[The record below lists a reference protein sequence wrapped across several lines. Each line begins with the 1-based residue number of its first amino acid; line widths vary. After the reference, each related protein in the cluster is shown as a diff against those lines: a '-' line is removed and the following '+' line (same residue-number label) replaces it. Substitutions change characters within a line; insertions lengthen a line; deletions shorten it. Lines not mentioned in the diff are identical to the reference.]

1 MDLTPRER
9 FIVHLMMVDRFAVV
23 NALAYDH
30 AMNLLNSNATHESKM
45 GNDSCPDCG
54 YELAYG
60 WAEDDWLEDGF
71 SNNAW
76 LGNPISQQEF
86 DTTESKQVDP
96 RIVLSTLRK
105 QRCKSL
111 SDEEA
116 AWLTENV
123 EEEKILSARML
134 DHCIVSTEANLPVL
148 DFAELEQYYGMTT
161 QQDEDKHCTV
171 CKKPFAS
178 HSWDQQKAC
187 AKSMFSIQSAKN
199 EFR

>member
-9 FIVHLMMVDRFAVV
+9 FIVHLMMVDRFGVV

-60 WAEDDWLEDGF
+60 WIEDDDWDSWWAASGTDNE
-71 SNNAW
+71 SE
-76 LGNPISQQEF
+76 EF
-86 DTTESKQVDP
+86 DTTESNQVDP
-96 RIVLSTLRK
+96 EIVLSTLRK

-116 AWLTENV
+116 AWLAENV

-134 DHCIVSTEANLPVL
+134 DHCIVSTEASYPVL
-148 DFAELEQYYGMTT
+148 DFVELDQYYGMVT
-161 QQDEDKHCTV
+161 QQDEDKLCMV
-171 CKKPFAS
+171 CEKPFVS

-187 AKSMFSIQSAKN
+187 AKKMDSIQSAKN

>member
-1 MDLTPRER
+1 
-9 FIVHLMMVDRFAVV
+9 MMVDRFAVV

-45 GNDSCPDCG
+45 GNDRCPDCG

-86 DTTESKQVDP
+86 DTTESNQVDP
-96 RIVLSTLRK
+96 RIALSTLRK

-116 AWLTENV
+116 AWLVENV
-123 EEEKILSARML
+123 EGEKILSARML
-134 DHCIVSTEANLPVL
+134 DNCIVSTEASYPVL
-148 DFAELEQYYGMTT
+148 DFVELDQYYGMAA
-161 QQDEDKHCTV
+161 QQDEDKRCTV
-171 CKKPFAS
+171 CKLLFAS

-187 AKSMFSIQSAKN
+187 AKIMVSIQSAKN

>member
-9 FIVHLMMVDRFAVV
+9 FIVHLMMVDRFAVI

-30 AMNLLNSNATHESKM
+30 AMNLLNSNATHEPKM
-45 GNDSCPDCG
+45 VNDSCPDCG

-105 QRCKSL
+105 QRCKNL

-116 AWLTENV
+116 AWLAENV
-123 EEEKILSARML
+123 EEEKILSARHARPL
-134 DHCIVSTEANLPVL
+134 HNQYRGIIPCIGFCRTRSVLWNGDSTRRGQALHGL
-148 DFAELEQYYGMTT
+148 
-161 QQDEDKHCTV
+161 
-171 CKKPFAS
+171 
-178 HSWDQQKAC
+178 
-187 AKSMFSIQSAKN
+187 
-199 EFR
+199 

>member
-45 GNDSCPDCG
+45 GNDRCPDCG

-60 WAEDDWLEDGF
+60 WIEDDDWDSWWAAGRTDDEIPD
-71 SNNAW
+71 
-76 LGNPISQQEF
+76 F
-86 DTTESKQVDP
+86 DTTESNQVDP
-96 RIVLSTLRK
+96 RIALSTLRK

-116 AWLTENV
+116 AWLVENV
-123 EEEKILSARML
+123 EGEKILSARML
-134 DHCIVSTEANLPVL
+134 DNCIVSTEASYPVL
-148 DFAELEQYYGMTT
+148 DFVELDQYYGMAA
-161 QQDEDKHCTV
+161 QQDEDKRCTV
-171 CKKPFAS
+171 CKLLFAS

-187 AKSMFSIQSAKN
+187 AKIMVSIQSAKN

>member
-9 FIVHLMMVDRFAVV
+9 FIVHLMMVDRFGVV

-30 AMNLLNSNATHESKM
+30 AMNLLNSNATHEPKM
-45 GNDSCPDCG
+45 GNDRCPDCG

-60 WAEDDWLEDGF
+60 WIEDDDWDSWWAAGRTDDE
-71 SNNAW
+71 SE
-76 LGNPISQQEF
+76 EF
-86 DTTESKQVDP
+86 DTTESNQVDP

-111 SDEEA
+111 SDEDTAVLVED
-116 AWLTENV
+116 V
-123 EEEKILSARML
+123 EEEKFLSMRIL
-134 DHCIVSTEANLPVL
+134 DNCIVSTEASYPVL
-148 DFAELEQYYGMTT
+148 DFVELDQYYGMAT
-161 QQDEDKHCTV
+161 QQDEDKLCMV
-171 CKKPFAS
+171 CEKPFVS

-187 AKSMFSIQSAKN
+187 AKKMDSIQSAKN

>member
-9 FIVHLMMVDRFAVV
+9 FIVHLMMVDRFGVV

-30 AMNLLNSNATHESKM
+30 AMNLLNSNATHEPKM
-45 GNDSCPDCG
+45 GNDRCPDCG

-60 WAEDDWLEDGF
+60 WIEDDDWDSWWAAGGTDNE
-71 SNNAW
+71 SE
-76 LGNPISQQEF
+76 EF
-86 DTTESKQVDP
+86 DTTESNQVDP

-111 SDEEA
+111 SDEDTAVLVED
-116 AWLTENV
+116 V
-123 EEEKILSARML
+123 EEEKFLSMRIL
-134 DHCIVSTEANLPVL
+134 DNCIVSTEASYPVL
-148 DFAELEQYYGMTT
+148 DFVELDQYYGMAT
-161 QQDEDKHCTV
+161 QQDEDKLCMV
-171 CKKPFAS
+171 CEKPFVS

-187 AKSMFSIQSAKN
+187 AKKMDSIQSAKN

>member
-9 FIVHLMMVDRFAVV
+9 FIVHLMMVDRFGVV
-23 NALAYDH
+23 NTLAYDH
-30 AMNLLNSNATHESKM
+30 AMNLLNSNATHEPKM
-45 GNDSCPDCG
+45 GNDRCPDCG

-71 SNNAW
+71 SNNDW

-86 DTTESKQVDP
+86 DTTESQQVDP

-116 AWLTENV
+116 AWLAENV

-134 DHCIVSTEANLPVL
+134 DHSIVSTEVNLPVL
-148 DFAELEQYYGMTT
+148 DFVELDQCYGMTT
-161 QQDEDKHCTV
+161 QQDEDKHCMV

>member
-9 FIVHLMMVDRFAVV
+9 FIVHLMMVDRFGVV
-23 NALAYDH
+23 NTLAYDH
-30 AMNLLNSNATHESKM
+30 AMNLLNSNATHEPKM
-45 GNDSCPDCG
+45 GNDRCPDCG

-71 SNNAW
+71 SNNDW

-86 DTTESKQVDP
+86 DTTESNQVDP

-105 QRCKSL
+105 QRCNNL

-116 AWLTENV
+116 AWLAENV

-134 DHCIVSTEANLPVL
+134 DHSIVSTEINLPVL
-148 DFAELEQYYGMTT
+148 DFVELDQYYGMTT

>member
-9 FIVHLMMVDRFAVV
+9 FIVHLMMVDRFGVV

-30 AMNLLNSNATHESKM
+30 AMNLLNSNATHEPKM
-45 GNDSCPDCG
+45 GNDRCPDCG

-60 WAEDDWLEDGF
+60 WIEDDDWDSWWAAGRTDDE
-71 SNNAW
+71 SE
-76 LGNPISQQEF
+76 EF
-86 DTTESKQVDP
+86 DTTESNQVDP

-105 QRCKSL
+105 QRCNNL

-116 AWLTENV
+116 AWLVENV

-134 DHCIVSTEANLPVL
+134 DHCIVSTEASYPVL
-148 DFAELEQYYGMTT
+148 DFVELDQYYGMAT
-161 QQDEDKHCTV
+161 QQDEDKLCMV
-171 CKKPFAS
+171 CEKPFVS

-187 AKSMFSIQSAKN
+187 AKKMDSIQSAKN

>member
-9 FIVHLMMVDRFAVV
+9 FIVHLMMVDRFGVV

-30 AMNLLNSNATHESKM
+30 AMNLLNSNATHEPKM
-45 GNDSCPDCG
+45 GNDRCPDCG

-60 WAEDDWLEDGF
+60 WIEDDDWDSWWAAGGTDNE
-71 SNNAW
+71 SE
-76 LGNPISQQEF
+76 EF
-86 DTTESKQVDP
+86 DTTESNQVDP

-111 SDEEA
+111 SDEDTAGLVED
-116 AWLTENV
+116 V
-123 EEEKILSARML
+123 EEEKFLSMRIL
-134 DHCIVSTEANLPVL
+134 DNCIVSTEASYPVL
-148 DFAELEQYYGMTT
+148 DFVELDQYYGMAT
-161 QQDEDKHCTV
+161 QQDENKLCMV
-171 CKKPFAS
+171 CEKPFVS

-187 AKSMFSIQSAKN
+187 AKKMDSIQSAKN

>member
-9 FIVHLMMVDRFAVV
+9 FIVHLMMVDRFGVV
-23 NALAYDH
+23 NTLAYDH
-30 AMNLLNSNATHESKM
+30 AMNLLNSNATHEPKM

-105 QRCKSL
+105 QRCKNL

-116 AWLTENV
+116 AWLAENV

-134 DHCIVSTEANLPVL
+134 DHCIVSTEASYPVL
-148 DFAELEQYYGMTT
+148 DFVELDQYYGMTT
-161 QQDEDKHCTV
+161 QQDEDKHCMV

>member
-30 AMNLLNSNATHESKM
+30 AMNLLNSNATHEPKM

-71 SNNAW
+71 SNNDW

-86 DTTESKQVDP
+86 DTTESQQVDP

-116 AWLTENV
+116 AWVAENV

-134 DHCIVSTEANLPVL
+134 DHSIVSTEVNLPVL
-148 DFAELEQYYGMTT
+148 DFVELDQCYGMTT

>member
-30 AMNLLNSNATHESKM
+30 AMNLLNSNATHEPEM
-45 GNDSCPDCG
+45 GNDRCPDCG

-105 QRCKSL
+105 QRCKNL

-116 AWLTENV
+116 AWLAENV

-134 DHCIVSTEANLPVL
+134 DHSIVSTEVNLPVL
-148 DFAELEQYYGMTT
+148 DFVELDQCYRMTT
-161 QQDEDKHCTV
+161 QQDEDKHCMV

>member
-30 AMNLLNSNATHESKM
+30 AMNLLNSNATHEPEM
-45 GNDSCPDCG
+45 GNDRCPDCG

-76 LGNPISQQEF
+76 LGNDSTQEIG
-86 DTTESKQVDP
+86 TAESNQVNP
-96 RIVLSTLRK
+96 EIVLSTLRK

-111 SDEEA
+111 TDEDIA
-116 AWLTENV
+116 RLRQDV
-123 EEEKILSARML
+123 EEEKILSMPIL
-134 DHCIVSTEANLPVL
+134 DNCVVLTEVNHPVL
-148 DFAELEQYYGMTT
+148 DFVELDQYYEMATRPASVF
-161 QQDEDKHCTV
+161 CVV
-171 CKKPFAS
+171 CKKPFMS
-178 HSWDQQKAC
+178 HSWDQQKDC
-187 AKSMFSIQSAKN
+187 AEKMGSSIQSPKS
-199 EFR
+199 ELR

>member
-1 MDLTPRER
+1 
-9 FIVHLMMVDRFAVV
+9 MVDRFGVV

-30 AMNLLNSNATHESKM
+30 AMNLLNSNATHEPKM

-105 QRCKSL
+105 QRCKNL

-116 AWLTENV
+116 AWLVENV

-134 DHCIVSTEANLPVL
+134 DHCIISTEASYPVL
-148 DFAELEQYYGMTT
+148 DFVELDQYYGMAT
-161 QQDEDKHCTV
+161 QQDENKLCMV
-171 CKKPFAS
+171 CEKPFVS

-187 AKSMFSIQSAKN
+187 AKKMDSIQSAKN

>member
-1 MDLTPRER
+1 MDLTPRGR
-9 FIVHLMMVDRFAVV
+9 FIVHLMMVDRFGVV

-30 AMNLLNSNATHESKM
+30 AMNLLNSNATHEPKM

-96 RIVLSTLRK
+96 RIVLSTLRME
-105 QRCKSL
+105 RCKNL

-116 AWLTENV
+116 AWLAENV

-134 DHCIVSTEANLPVL
+134 DHCIVSTEVNLPVL
-148 DFAELEQYYGMTT
+148 DFAELDQYYGMTT